1 MLRIDCEFA
10 NTSLTLRIH
19 DKVLRMS
26 SQAVFPMPLPD
37 STRRQALALRA
48 WELVSSERHLQG
60 VLEAISE
67 VLLPTVAFNSLGI
80 VSFHDGKHDLYAMHV
95 VGVPHREGES
105 MADFM
110 QRVHRPAKLEVPAK
124 PFVPMDTDLMCQSHS
139 GIPYSCEDVL
149 AKDAWYEH
157 DFALAA
163 GGVRAYCAVP
173 LLVRS
178 KFIGVAVFSRLVPV
192 GFTDA
197 ELRILCD
204 VSRALAVAVS
214 NAVANEEIRSLR
226 ERLEAE
232 NAALRTALGQM
243 GWAEDIIGNAPA
255 IKRVLDA
262 IEQVADTDATILIT
276 GETGTGKELVARAI
290 HRRSA
295 RAQGPLIKVNCSA
308 IPETLLASE
317 LFGHERGAFT
327 GAAERRKGRFEQAHG
342 GTLFLDEIGEMPLET
357 QVMLLRVLQEREFE
371 RVGGNQ
377 TVQVDTRIVA
387 ATNRRLHEQVSEG
400 KFRSDLYY
408 RLNVFPIHVPSL
420 QERSE
425 DVPVLIGYFADKYA
439 KRFGR
444 KISRIDIATAEL
456 LQRQSWPGN
465 VRELE
470 NLVERAVI
478 LSRDGVLRVDPAL
491 LPATNSDAGID
502 VRLRASE
509 RREIEAA
516 LQASHGKIS
525 GPHGAARRLGIPAST
540 LEFRIRR
547 LGLDKFQYRKQT
559 IEMVPQGRRR
569 A

>member
-1 MLRIDCEFA
+1 
-10 NTSLTLRIH
+10 
-19 DKVLRMS
+19 MS
-26 SQAVFPMPLPD
+26 SQAVFPMPIPD
-37 STRRQALALRA
+37 SNRRQALALRA
-48 WELVSSERHLQG
+48 WEVVSSERHLQG

-67 VLLPTVAFNSLGI
+67 VLLPAVEFSGLGI

-95 VGVPHREGES
+95 VGMPHREGES
-105 MADFM
+105 MAEFIE
-110 QRVHRPAKLEVPAK
+110 RVHRVPKLNLPAR
-124 PFVPMDTDLMCQSHS
+124 PFIPMDTDVICQAHS
-139 GIPYSCEDVL
+139 GIPYTCDDIL
-149 AKDAWYEH
+149 AKEAWYEH
-157 DFALAA
+157 DFALAS
-163 GGVRAYCAVP
+163 GGVRAYCSVP

-178 KFIGVAVFSRLVPV
+178 RFIGVAVFSRLEPR
-192 GFTDA
+192 GFT
-197 ELRILCD
+197 ESEQKILCD

-232 NAALRTALGQM
+232 NAALRTALGQK
-243 GWAEDIIGNAPA
+243 GWAEDIIGNAQV

-276 GETGTGKELVARAI
+276 GDTGTGKELAARAI

-342 GTLFLDEIGEMPLET
+342 GTLFLDEIGEMPPET

-387 ATNRRLHEQVSEG
+387 ATNRRLHERVAEG
-400 KFRSDLYY
+400 RFRSDLYY
-408 RLNVFPIHVPSL
+408 RLNVFPIHMPSL
-420 QERSE
+420 RERSE
-425 DVPVLIGYFADKYA
+425 DVPLLIGYFADKYA

-444 KISRIDIATAEL
+444 RISRIDVATSEL
-456 LQRQSWPGN
+456 LERQPWPGN

-470 NLVERAVI
+470 NVIERAVI

-491 LPATNSDAGID
+491 LPANNSESGID
-502 VRLRASE
+502 ARLRASE
-509 RREIEAA
+509 RSEIEAA
-516 LQASHGKIS
+516 LRASRGRVS
-525 GPHGAARRLGIPAST
+525 GSQGAARRLGIPAST

-547 LGLDKFQYRKQT
+547 LGLDKFQYRKST
-559 IEMVPQGRRR
+559 DIVPQNRRR